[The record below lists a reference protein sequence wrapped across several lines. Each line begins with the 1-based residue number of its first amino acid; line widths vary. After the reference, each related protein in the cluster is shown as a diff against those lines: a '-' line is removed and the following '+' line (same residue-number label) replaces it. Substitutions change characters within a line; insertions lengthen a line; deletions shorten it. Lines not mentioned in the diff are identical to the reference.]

1 MQLSAVPTG
10 QQLARSRWGTHE
22 SGAAFD
28 QKKKPYLSEEAR
40 EFIEQQTIC
49 VVGGPGPNHTL
60 SGLILPGAPGFVRP
74 ADAHTCLVPIE
85 PALLDAQLLWR
96 IERDQAAGRQTQ
108 IALFFLC
115 HTTRRRLCVHGRAE
129 LCSPSPAYD
138 RIYICLHVT
147 QSFFH
152 CPRYIRTQIPG
163 LTVGFGGRHWQAD
176 DLCTQDSLS
185 APVRAFL
192 EERVLCYLCTIS
204 HTGECGLNHRG
215 GRPGFIVA
223 LPPDKRTPRGLILLP
238 DYAGNGAFEAIGNI
252 LETGRAALIVPSYAD
267 QLALILSGSARV
279 IEPEHLLPDLQQRC
293 PGAQRVLA
301 IGVERIEGQT
311 GDWQGPLA
319 HERQRAALLR
329 PQLASTHSE
338 NTCPL

>member
-1 MQLSAVPTG
+1 MQLSVALNG
-10 QQLARSRWGTHE
+10 QQAARSRWGTQE

-28 QKKKPYLSEEAR
+28 RKKKSYLSEEAQQ
-40 EFIEQQTIC
+40 FIAQQTIC
-49 VVGGPGPNHTL
+49 VVGGPGMDHAL
-60 SGLILPGAPGFVRP
+60 SGLVLPGAPGFVQVP
-74 ADAHTCLVPIE
+74 DAHTCLVPIE
-85 PALLDAQLLWR
+85 PALLDTQLLWR
-96 IERDQAAGRQTQ
+96 IERDQAAGRRTQ

-115 HTTRRRLCVHGRAE
+115 HTTRQRLCVHGRAE
-129 LCSPSPAYD
+129 LCSPSPAHD
-138 RIYICLHVT
+138 RICICLHVT

-163 LTVGFGGRHWQAD
+163 LTVGSGARHWQAD
-176 DLCTQDSLS
+176 DLCTQDSLT

-192 EERVLCYLCTIS
+192 EDRVLCYLCTIN
-204 HTGECGLNHRG
+204 HAGECGLNHRG
-215 GRPGFIVA
+215 GKPGFIVA
-223 LPPDKRTPRGLILLP
+223 LPPDQRTPCGLILLP

-252 LETGRAALIVPSYAD
+252 LETGQAALIVPSYVD

-301 IGVERIEGQT
+301 LVVERIEGQT
-311 GDWQGPLA
+311 GDWQEPLA
-319 HERQRAALLR
+319 LEQQRAALLR
-329 PQLASTHSE
+329 PQLTSSHSE